1 MKFAIKHSGVALP
14 EIYPQVRN
22 LTRPRLSCSLDIE
35 GLCLLRQSVTP
46 ECCPARG
53 CMQEVDRFVKDA
65 QGQGLPE
72 EVGKRRYYAYEMTRQ
87 DAVKTILAKREE
99 KIKDDAKAHWQ
110 RANSKVD
117 IVKQMFD
124 TIDDDGNGT
133 LELEEFKLLVKSLG
147 LDMRPDQMEAS
158 FNEMDEDKGGTI
170 DYEEFQTFY
179 YALTEGDGEG
189 GNAKRMGKEMLAN
202 LHANMF
208 NQAIQEAK
216 TQMGAAM
223 LKEQARFQEAVKR
236 MEAEE
241 KAKDEAMKKVER
253 LQKEFAAEKKAREE
267 ERLRIFDQAVKA
279 GFSRHVAKEKA
290 FKAQVKQAR
299 KDLVNEMKEAEA
311 EAARRTRNF
320 QEAQQVELD
329 RLRQRDEKRKAKRRA
344 KEEETAVKTKQ
355 RVHRL
360 EELEEEEAS
369 RLAKVKE
376 HNDKISQRNREK
388 ARARAQRLERLKK
401 NTLAE
406 TTKAQNMFSLKLQK
420 LDDRLAGAE
429 EDRRK
434 SMSARS
440 AAFEE
445 KQRAIKALEEAQEEN
460 RLNLAWTVQSN
471 CLSAVRPRP
480 LAERSSV
487 AIIRLYAAMYC

>member
-1 MKFAIKHSGVALP
+1 M
-14 EIYPQVRN
+14 
-22 LTRPRLSCSLDIE
+22 
-35 GLCLLRQSVTP
+35 
-46 ECCPARG
+46 
-53 CMQEVDRFVKDA
+53 KDA
-65 QGQGLPE
+65 EANGLPE
-72 EVGKRRYYAYEMTRQ
+72 EVGKRRYYAYERTRQ

-99 KIKDDAKAHWQ
+99 KIKEDAQDNWH

-133 LELEEFKLLVKSLG
+133 LELDEFKLLVKSLG
-147 LDMRPDQMEAS
+147 LNMRPDQMEAS

-170 DYEEFQTFY
+170 DFEEFQTFY
-179 YALTEGDGEG
+179 YALTEGEGEG

-216 TQMGAAM
+216 NKMGVAM
-223 LKEQARFQEAVKR
+223 LKEQARFTEAVKR

-241 KAKDEAMKKVER
+241 RAKDEAMKKVAQ
-253 LQKEFAAEKKAREE
+253 LQEEFAAEKKAREE
-267 ERLRIFDQAVKA
+267 ERLRVFDQAVKA

-299 KDLVNEMKEAEA
+299 KDLVKEMKEAEA

-320 QEAQQVELD
+320 QEAQEKELN
-329 RLRQRDEKRKAKRRA
+329 RLRQRDEVRQAKKRA
-344 KEEETAVKTKQ
+344 KQEEAAENSKQ
-355 RVHRL
+355 RMLRL
-360 EELEEEEAS
+360 EELEEEEAN

-376 HNDKISQRNREK
+376 QNDKIAQRNREK
-388 ARARAQRLERLKK
+388 ARVRAQRLQRLKK
-401 NTLAE
+401 NTLQE
-406 TTKAQNMFSLKLQK
+406 TTKAQDQFSLKLQQ
-420 LDDRLAGAE
+420 LDNRLAERE
-429 EDRRK
+429 EDRQK
-434 SMSARS
+434 SLSARS

-445 KQRAIKALEEAQEEN
+445 KQKTIKALEEAHEEN

-471 CLSAVRPRP
+471 CLSAVRS
-480 LAERSSV
+480 RSIRVACLLLQYDASV
-487 AIIRLYAAMYC
+487 GRRLRAPH